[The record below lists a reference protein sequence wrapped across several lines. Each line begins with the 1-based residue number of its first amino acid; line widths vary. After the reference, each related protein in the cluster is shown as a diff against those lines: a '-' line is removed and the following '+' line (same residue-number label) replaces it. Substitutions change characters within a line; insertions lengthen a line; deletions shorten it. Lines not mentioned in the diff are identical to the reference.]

1 VAYKMAPMTHWLAK
15 RMVKTQWV
23 SLPNLIAQDTL
34 VPELI
39 QDEASPEAIADQLSA
54 MLVDEASRYALEAR
68 FAEMH
73 ATLQRNASRRA
84 AEAIS
89 LLVAGQPLESVDGN

>member
-1 VAYKMAPMTHWLAK
+1 M
-15 RMVKTQWV
+15 
-23 SLPNLIAQDTL
+23 
-34 VPELI
+34 PELI
-39 QDEASPEAIADQLSA
+39 QDAASPEAIADQLSA
-54 MLVDEASRYALEAR
+54 MLSDEASRHALETR

-89 LLVAGQPLESVDGN
+89 LLAAGQPLEAVDGC

>member
-1 VAYKMAPMTHWLAK
+1 M
-15 RMVKTQWV
+15 
-23 SLPNLIAQDTL
+23 
-34 VPELI
+34 
-39 QDEASPEAIADQLSA
+39 LS
-54 MLVDEASRYALEAR
+54 DEASRHALETR

-89 LLVAGQPLESVDGN
+89 LLAAGQPLEAVDGR